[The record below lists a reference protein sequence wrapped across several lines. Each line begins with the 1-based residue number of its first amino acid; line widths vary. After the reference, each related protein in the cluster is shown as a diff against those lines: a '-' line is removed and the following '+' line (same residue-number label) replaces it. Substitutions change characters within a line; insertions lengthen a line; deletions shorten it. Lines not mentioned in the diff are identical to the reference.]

1 PALSVHD
8 WASDPGETRNLHD
21 PANPEHRRM
30 MERLAEYKRVLVEA
44 HRRDSFGARDP
55 SAERQEE
62 LLRSLGYIE

>member
-1 PALSVHD
+1 
-8 WASDPGETRNLHD
+8 
-21 PANPEHRRM
+21 M